1 MIMSIKRMRDSED
14 GVTAIEYALLGTL
27 IAVAIVVTIAMVGSS
42 VGLLYADL
50 AVKIALATQ

>member
-1 MIMSIKRMRDSED
+1 MIMSIKRMRDLED

-50 AVKIALATQ
+50 AAQIVLATQ

>member
-1 MIMSIKRMRDSED
+1 MMTSIKRMQDSED

-42 VGLLYADL
+42 VGFLYADL
-50 AVKIALATQ
+50 AAQIVLATQ